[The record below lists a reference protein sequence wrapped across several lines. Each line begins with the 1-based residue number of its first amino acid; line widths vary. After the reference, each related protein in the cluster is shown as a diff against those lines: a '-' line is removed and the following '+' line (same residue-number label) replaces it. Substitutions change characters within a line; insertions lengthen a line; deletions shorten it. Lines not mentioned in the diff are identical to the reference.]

1 MAVGNVRGRAPNT
14 QGFDHRPVR
23 VDGVEPGATG
33 AEELTNGTVPWW
45 RTVRSSS
52 VVRTP
57 VAFAVLVAR
66 LVLAAVL
73 AVAAVGKLRD
83 LDGTRTAVIDLGVP
97 SRVSGLVTAALPL
110 AEISAAVALLLPL
123 RAVMLAG
130 AALALVLLAAFTVVI
145 GRTLAAGRRPPC
157 HCFGARSNT
166 PLGPDAIVRNAALAA
181 LALVVLFG

>member
-14 QGFDHRPVR
+14 HGFDRRPVGG
-23 VDGVEPGATG
+23 DGVEPGTTG
-33 AEELTNGTVPWW
+33 AGELTKGTVPWR

-57 VAFAVLVAR
+57 VTVAVLMAR
-66 LVLAAVL
+66 FVLAAVM
-73 AVAAVGKLRD
+73 AAAAAGKLRD
-83 LDGTRTAVIDLGVP
+83 LEGTRTAVIDLGVP
-97 SRVSGLVTAALPL
+97 SKVSGVVTAALPL
-110 AEISAAVALLLPL
+110 VEITAAVALLLPL

-157 HCFGARSNT
+157 HCFGARSNA
-166 PLGPDAIVRNAALAA
+166 PLGLDAIVRNAALAA
-181 LALVVLFG
+181 LAVVVLLG

>member
-14 QGFDHRPVR
+14 HGFDHRPVR
-23 VDGVEPGATG
+23 AGGVEPGATG
-33 AEELTNGTVPWW
+33 AEELTSGTVPWW
-45 RTVRSSS
+45 STVRSSS

-73 AVAAVGKLRD
+73 AVAAAGKLRD

-97 SRVSGLVTAALPL
+97 SRVSGLVAAAVPL
-110 AEISAAVALLLPL
+110 AEIIAAVALILPL
-123 RAVMLAG
+123 RTVMMAG
-130 AALALVLLAAFTVVI
+130 AALALVLLVAFTVVI
-145 GRTLAAGRRPPC
+145 WRTLAAGRRPPC
-157 HCFGARSNT
+157 HCFGARSNA

-181 LALVVLFG
+181 LALVVLLG